1 MIDAQEAR
9 GAPMSNKILI
19 GTIVIGL
26 MCCPFL
32 YSGCVKKNYSELDA
46 RTSADWVKDA
56 VMYEVYLRSFS
67 KEGTFKTLEARIPEL
82 KKLGV
87 TIVSL
92 MPIHP
97 IGELNRKGS
106 LGSPY
111 AVKDF
116 YAVNPEYGTLYDFQ
130 SLVNAL
136 HRQGLK
142 IVIDL
147 VANYAAWDSQLLME
161 HPDWFQHNEEGAIVS
176 PSIDLF
182 DVAQLDYHQHEP
194 RKYMIAVM
202 KYWVKEFNVDGFK
215 CTMAESI
222 PIDFWNAARKE
233 VDKIKPVIMISE
245 YSQPDYHIKA
255 FDMTFSWNIYH
266 ILSSIVNTTASVSA
280 LDDSLKFESFQF
292 PKGSLRLRFDETHE
306 KIESAQTFEKFSSQE
321 AKARAVLVFMIP
333 GVPFIYNG
341 EEVGN
346 NKRLNLFDKV
356 EIDWSEGKNFR
367 ELYEQLGALRR
378 DHPALRH
385 GSYSTIPNSEYKTVY
400 SFLRSF
406 GSDSLI
412 TVMNFGKEKK
422 VVNLK
427 MPEGSSMM
435 WKDQFSSIRF
445 QAKDFSLNVTLLSLG
460 YVVLVPE
467 TERNIR

>member
-1 MIDAQEAR
+1 MIDAQKAKMASM
-9 GAPMSNKILI
+9 GTKILI

-26 MCCPFL
+26 LCCPFL

-116 YAVNPEYGTLYDFQ
+116 FAVTPEYGTLNDFQ

-176 PSIDLF
+176 PHIDLF
-182 DVAQLDYHQHEP
+182 DVAQLDYRQHEP

-202 KYWVKEFNVDGFK
+202 KYWVKEFDVDGFQ

-245 YSQPDYHIKA
+245 HSRPDYHIKA
-255 FDMTFSWNIYH
+255 FDLTFSWNIYH
-266 ILSSIVNTTASVSA
+266 ILSSIVNTTEPVSA
-280 LDDSLKFESFQF
+280 LDDSLKFEFFQF

-321 AKARAVLVFMIP
+321 AKAIAVLVFMIP

-346 NKRLNLFDKV
+346 NKRLSLFDKV
-356 EIDWSEGKNFR
+356 EIDWSKGKDFR
-367 ELYEQLGALRR
+367 KLYEQLGALRR

-385 GSYSTIPNSEYKTVY
+385 GSYSSIPNSEYKTVY
-400 SFLRSF
+400 SFLRSS

-422 VVNLK
+422 AVNLK

-445 QAKDFSLNVTLLSLG
+445 QAKIFSLNITLLPLG
-460 YVVLVPE
+460 YVVLAPE

>member
-1 MIDAQEAR
+1 MIDAQKAK
-9 GAPMSNKILI
+9 MVSMNTKILI
-19 GTIVIGL
+19 GTVVFGL

-32 YSGCVKKNYSELDA
+32 YLGCVKKNYSELDA
-46 RTSADWVKDA
+46 RVSADWVKDA
-56 VMYEVYLRSFS
+56 VIYEVYLRSFS
-67 KEGTFKTLEARIPEL
+67 KEGTFKAFEARIPEL
-82 KKLGV
+82 QKLGV

-116 YAVNPEYGTLYDFQ
+116 YAVNPEYGTVNDFQ

-136 HRQGLK
+136 HRQGLR

-147 VANYAAWDSQLLME
+147 VAYYAAWDSQLLME
-161 HPDWFQHNEEGAIVS
+161 HPSWFQHDEERAIVS
-176 PSIDLF
+176 PQIDLF

-202 KYWVKEFNVDGFK
+202 KYWVKEFNVDGFQ

-233 VDKIKPVIMISE
+233 VEKIKPVIMISE
-245 YSQPDYHIKA
+245 NSRPEYHIKA
-255 FDMTFSWNIYH
+255 FDLTFSWNISH
-266 ILSSIVNTTASVSA
+266 ILSSIVNNTSSVSA

-292 PKGSLRLRFDETHE
+292 PKGSLRVRFDEQKE
-306 KIESAQTFEKFSSQE
+306 KIESAQTFENFSPQE
-321 AKARAVLVFMIP
+321 AKARAVLKFMIP
-333 GVPFIYNG
+333 GVPFICNG
-341 EEVGN
+341 EEVDD
-346 NKRLNLFDKV
+346 NKRLNLFDKF
-356 EIDWSEGKNFR
+356 EIDWSKGKDFR
-367 ELYEQLGALRR
+367 ELYERLGTLHR

-385 GSYSTIPNSEYKTVY
+385 GSYSSIPNSESKTVY

-406 GSDSLI
+406 GRDSLI
-412 TVMNFGKEKK
+412 MIMNFGKEKK
-422 VVNLK
+422 VINLK
-427 MPEGSSMM
+427 LPIGSSMM
-435 WKDQFSSIRF
+435 WKDQFSSIHF
-445 QAKDFSLNVTLLSLG
+445 QAKDLSLNFALLPLG
-460 YVVLVPE
+460 YVVLAPE
-467 TERNIR
+467 TERNIQ

>member
-9 GAPMSNKILI
+9 RVQMSSKIMI

-26 MCCPFL
+26 MCCTFS
-32 YSGCVKKNYSELDA
+32 YSGCVRKNYSELDA

-56 VMYEVYLRSFS
+56 VIYEVYLRSFS

-82 KKLGV
+82 KKMGV

-97 IGELNRKGS
+97 IGELYRKGN

-116 YAVNPEYGTLYDFQ
+116 YAVNPEYGTLHDFQ

-136 HRQGLK
+136 HQQDLK

-147 VANYAAWDSQLLME
+147 VANYAAWDSELLME

-176 PSIDLF
+176 PKIDLF
-182 DVAQLDYHQHEP
+182 DVALLDYHQHEP

-202 KYWVKEFNVDGFK
+202 SYWVKEFDVDGFK

-245 YSQPDYHIKA
+245 YSRPEYHIKA
-255 FDMTFSWNIYH
+255 FDLTYSWRMYPL
-266 ILSSIVNTTASVSA
+266 LSSIVNKTASVSA
-280 LDDSLKFESFQF
+280 LDDLLKYESFQF
-292 PKGSLRLRFDETHE
+292 PKESLRLRFGETQE
-306 KIESAQTFEKFSSQE
+306 KIENTQTYIKFNPQE
-321 AKARAVLVFMIP
+321 AKAIAVLKFMIP

-346 NKRLNLFDKV
+346 SKRLNLFDKA
-356 EIDWSEGKNFR
+356 EIDWSRGKDFR
-367 ELYEQLGALRR
+367 ELYEHLITLRR
-378 DHPALRH
+378 VHPALRY
-385 GSYSTIPNSEYKTVY
+385 GSYSSLPNSEYKTVY
-400 SFLRSF
+400 SFLRS
-406 GSDSLI
+406 SQRDSLI
-412 TVMNFGKEKK
+412 TVMNFGNEKK
-422 VVNLK
+422 VINLK
-427 MPEGSSMM
+427 MPVGSSNM
-435 WKDQFSSIRF
+435 WKDQLSSIHF
-445 QAKDFSLNVTLLSLG
+445 QAKDLSLNITLKPLG
-460 YVVLVPE
+460 YVVLALE
-467 TERNIR
+467 TERNIQ

>member
-1 MIDAQEAR
+1 
-9 GAPMSNKILI
+9 MSNKILI
-19 GTIVIGL
+19 GTIIIGL
-26 MCCPFL
+26 MCYPFL

-46 RTSADWVKDA
+46 RMSADWVKDA
-56 VMYEVYLRSFS
+56 VIYEVYLRSFS
-67 KEGTFKTLEARIPEL
+67 KEGTFRTLEARIPKL

-97 IGELNRKGS
+97 IGELNRNGS

-116 YAVNPEYGTLYDFQ
+116 YAVNPEYGTLNDFQ

-136 HRQGLK
+136 HQQGMK

-147 VANYAAWDSQLLME
+147 VANYTAWDSQLLME

-176 PSIDLF
+176 PNIDLF

-215 CTMAESI
+215 YTMAESI
-222 PIDFWNAARKE
+222 PIDFWNAARIE
-233 VDKIKPVIMISE
+233 LDKIKPVIMISE
-245 YSQPDYHIKA
+245 HSRPEYHIKA
-255 FDMTFSWNIYH
+255 FDLTYSWNIYH
-266 ILSSIVNTTASVSA
+266 ILSSIVNNTASIST

-292 PKGSLRLRFDETHE
+292 PKGSLRLRFNETPE
-306 KIESAQTFEKFSSQE
+306 QIESAQTFEKLSPQE
-321 AKARAVLVFMIP
+321 AKAIAVLKFMIP

-346 NKRLNLFDKV
+346 YRHLNLFDKV
-356 EIDWSEGKNFR
+356 EIDWSNGKDFR
-367 ELYEQLGALRR
+367 ELYEQLGTLRR

-385 GSYSTIPNSEYKTVY
+385 GSYSSISNSEYKTVY
-400 SFLRSF
+400 SFLRSS
-406 GSDSLI
+406 GRDSLI
-412 TVMNFGKEKK
+412 TVMNFGNEKK
-422 VVNLK
+422 VIDLK
-427 MPEGSSMM
+427 MPTRSSIM

-445 QAKDFSLNVTLLSLG
+445 QAKELSLNITLLPSG
-460 YVVLVPE
+460 YVVLAPE
-467 TERNIR
+467 TERNIQ